1 MTTSIIWRITK
12 YAEKKSKYHADTYTQ
27 ITFLDEDTGD
37 IAVTNVDSVNQN
49 STYWQDIIQALNEDN
64 DVWIDNLKYKTQHG
78 VIVQDKYTNIPVID
92 ADSMPVIQHKQ
103 LTAEAQQ
110 NLESRTAFAAE
121 QLRRVTEYFEQ
132 DTNGKWIV
140 NQYVTKQND
149 FIDGLKLTAG
159 DDAADMR
166 AKLDFQAAVRYAQG
180 LNLGLYR

>member
-27 ITFLDEDTGD
+27 ITLLDEDTGD

-49 STYWQDIIQALNEDN
+49 SANWQDIIQALNEDN
-64 DVWIDNLKYKTQHG
+64 DVWIDNLKYKMQHG
-78 VIVQDKYTNIPVID
+78 VILQDKYTNIPVID

-110 NLESRTAFAAE
+110 SLESRNLFAEE

-140 NQYVTKQND
+140 DQYVTKQND

-159 DDAADMR
+159 DDAPDMR